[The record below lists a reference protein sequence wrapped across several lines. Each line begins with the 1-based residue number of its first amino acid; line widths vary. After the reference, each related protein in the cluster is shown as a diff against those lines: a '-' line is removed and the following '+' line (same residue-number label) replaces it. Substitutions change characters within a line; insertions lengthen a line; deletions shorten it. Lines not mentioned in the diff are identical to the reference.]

1 MLLESYSISVSLRL
15 LLFQADMVYAR
26 LFFVRNLHDMMID
39 REFREWNPKNAR
51 SMEADVVVTSSIWR
65 CNWAM

>member
-15 LLFQADMVYAR
+15 LLSQADMVYVR
-26 LFFVRNLHDMMID
+26 LFFVRNDMMID

>member
-1 MLLESYSISVSLRL
+1 
-15 LLFQADMVYAR
+15 MVYVR
-26 LFFVRNLHDMMID
+26 LFFVRNDMMID

>member
-1 MLLESYSISVSLRL
+1 
-15 LLFQADMVYAR
+15 
-26 LFFVRNLHDMMID
+26 MMID